1 MDRKNEIRK
10 NISEVNRKSYENNGI
25 NSESNHLFRQSFSY
39 RICDDL
45 CEVLLKYLS
54 FEDKIKFECVSKQFQ
69 RCVYCKQNVFD
80 IDSFL
85 DHLIVKRFDDRYEPK
100 LDINAIKSILNKC
113 EFIYKVK
120 ANKFFMNREEIL
132 LTIAN
137 NCKNLK
143 SIEYD
148 FRELKE
154 EVLLEFGLKC
164 GQKLREI
171 SFRYIYGNEVNCYK
185 KFLNLCPNLLSISY
199 LKLSDFIDNER
210 VLVPKVTQI
219 KSLRIYKEYQLMEV
233 LANCCSNTLKT
244 LTISHIDSEEKVL
257 SFSMKQISRLV
268 NLEKLSL
275 DLLYYQ
281 NITKSF
287 IEDMKNIGINCV
299 KIKSLGIR
307 IECVNSFT
315 ISDLFNS
322 IQFFSQIKFLN
333 CDLNSKD
340 LTNEQNISIKSLEK
354 CKQLTHFEFRSQNSY
369 EFFKDI
375 DLYLPQLT
383 HFNVISYDS

>member
-1 MDRKNEIRK
+1 
-10 NISEVNRKSYENNGI
+10 
-25 NSESNHLFRQSFSY
+25 
-39 RICDDL
+39 
-45 CEVLLKYLS
+45 
-54 FEDKIKFECVSKQFQ
+54 
-69 RCVYCKQNVFD
+69 
-80 IDSFL
+80 
-85 DHLIVKRFDDRYEPK
+85 
-100 LDINAIKSILNKC
+100 
-113 EFIYKVK
+113 
-120 ANKFFMNREEIL
+120 
-132 LTIAN
+132 
-137 NCKNLK
+137 
-143 SIEYD
+143 
-148 FRELKE
+148 
-154 EVLLEFGLKC
+154 
-164 GQKLREI
+164 
-171 SFRYIYGNEVNCYK
+171 
-185 KFLNLCPNLLSISY
+185 
-199 LKLSDFIDNER
+199 
-210 VLVPKVTQI
+210 
-219 KSLRIYKEYQLMEV
+219 MEV